1 MHYPSTYYLLPTCA
15 NINLS
20 LNVFWRSSNLSING
34 QPISLTVLKL
44 KIFSSF
50 VFIPIDL
57 WFFAHSLTQRCCFLI
72 LFTPFLYLSFCGRF
86 QSMFVNLSL
95 SLSLCIFYL
104 CQLNFEQSL
113 VGIISSWV
121 RLQFFLFSTA
131 RKTQEIH
138 SLLSTVSLSP
148 SLVLPCTQRCSFS
161 HSDSSS
167 HHAADTHSCS
177 FFFLQKVFFRFR
189 SEFD

>member
-1 MHYPSTYYLLPTCA
+1 M
-15 NINLS
+15 
-20 LNVFWRSSNLSING
+20 
-34 QPISLTVLKL
+34 
-44 KIFSSF
+44 
-50 VFIPIDL
+50 
-57 WFFAHSLTQRCCFLI
+57 FAI
-72 LFTPFLYLSFCGRF
+72 
-86 QSMFVNLSL
+86 LSL
-95 SLSLCIFYL
+95 SIFYL

-113 VGIISSWV
+113 VGIISSWF

-177 FFFLQKVFFRFR
+177 FFSCKRFFFVFDRNSTKSAETYFNWNASLSDCIQFGLKLVRPSTFPQFFRLQIMIPPPLSKPR
-189 SEFD
+189 KLIPDYAVGRLVDR